1 VHDTFTN
8 LTDENLPLM
17 HREEV
22 QMKPDKVWLGG
33 LSPSKVNGTSSNPH
47 NPTVFGVQGKTG
59 IGLLPLDDV
68 FQVHNTDY
76 STAAGIGLM
85 DNNLVL
91 KPKST
96 YTAEWAIVPV
106 ASNDHFDFINATRRL
121 LDVNYQFDGSFAF
134 LRVNPP
140 LIGKWSDQQIKDF
153 ARYKDVKYLSGTN
166 TVYPG
171 YKGLAT
177 QGTALQKIDLTAWK
191 ESIAR
196 RRRLLPDVKELA
208 YFHCFLDVTDEAP
221 EKFKDSRMLMPDGTQ
236 ANYGKLPFNLFLPT
250 LDDSYGPAIA
260 KNIDIILDT
269 MKLDGVFWDEI
280 DRSRYFYAYNPDKW
294 DGVSAD
300 IDSKT
305 MKITRLK
312 SSVSLL
318 TQPWRLQQAQ
328 RIMKNNILIGNG
340 GLPATRTMRNLHYIG
355 FNETGS
361 ISNCVNS
368 QLFTPIALGDH
379 LTERSEEDAY
389 HNMLRA
395 LDYGCVYYWYN
406 DIGVVPTYHTLTEYM
421 FPFTPVEL
429 HEGYV
434 IGKERIITNRSG
446 VFGWGDSSKQEVHVF
461 DNTGREVDLKNIK
474 SPTVIKTYEK
484 DGKTWTDIRIGEG
497 WSAAILRK

>member
-1 VHDTFTN
+1 
-8 LTDENLPLM
+8 
-17 HREEV
+17 
-22 QMKPDKVWLGG
+22 
-33 LSPSKVNGTSSNPH
+33 
-47 NPTVFGVQGKTG
+47 
-59 IGLLPLDDV
+59 
-68 FQVHNTDY
+68 
-76 STAAGIGLM
+76 
-85 DNNLVL
+85 
-91 KPKST
+91 
-96 YTAEWAIVPV
+96 
-106 ASNDHFDFINATRRL
+106 
-121 LDVNYQFDGSFAF
+121 
-134 LRVNPP
+134 
-140 LIGKWSDQQIKDF
+140 
-153 ARYKDVKYLSGTN
+153 
-166 TVYPG
+166 
-171 YKGLAT
+171 
-177 QGTALQKIDLTAWK
+177 
-191 ESIAR
+191 
-196 RRRLLPDVKELA
+196 
-208 YFHCFLDVTDEAP
+208 
-221 EKFKDSRMLMPDGTQ
+221 
-236 ANYGKLPFNLFLPT
+236 
-250 LDDSYGPAIA
+250 
-260 KNIDIILDT
+260 
-269 MKLDGVFWDEI
+269 
-280 DRSRYFYAYNPDKW
+280 
-294 DGVSAD
+294 
-300 IDSKT
+300 
-305 MKITRLK
+305 
-312 SSVSLL
+312 VSLL

-497 WSAAILRK
+497 WSAAMLRK